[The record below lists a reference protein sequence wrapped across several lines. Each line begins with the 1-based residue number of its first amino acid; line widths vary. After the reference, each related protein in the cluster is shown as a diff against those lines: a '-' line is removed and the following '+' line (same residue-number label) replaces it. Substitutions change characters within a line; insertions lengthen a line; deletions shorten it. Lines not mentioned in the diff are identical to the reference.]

1 MNPMGLNEAREVQVL
16 AERDKEI
23 VGGREKAKGDIL
35 YC

>member
-1 MNPMGLNEAREVQVL
+1 MRLEKSKYYKDKPI
-16 AERDKEI
+16 AEREKEI